1 MSKLI
6 NKAKGSKLR
15 EALAKGSKDSIE
27 EERVVRKIKPKEYPR
42 SYRLDHEVMNILQD
56 TVDRINEISPKKI
69 SEARLVKAL
78 IVLSKQIEDEKII
91 KALKEV
97 W

>member
-1 MSKLI
+1 MSKLVKKSKS
-6 NKAKGSKLR
+6 NQTREVLQTLSKKGNGTVETKL
-15 EALAKGSKDSIE
+15 
-27 EERVVRKIKPKEYPR
+27 KEYPR
-42 SYRLDHEVMNILQD
+42 SYRLDPELKDILEN
-56 TVDRINEISPKKI
+56 TLGRINQLTPKKV

-78 IVLSKQIEDEKII
+78 ILLSKDMEEKKII

>member
-1 MSKLI
+1 VAKI
-6 NKAKGSKLR
+6 NKIPKNPGLKMNSNKNKAGLVSQ
-15 EALAKGSKDSIE
+15 
-27 EERVVRKIKPKEYPR
+27 KEYPR
-42 SYRLDHEVMNILQD
+42 SYRLDPELKEVLENTLGRVNQL
-56 TVDRINEISPKKI
+56 TPKKV

-78 IVLSKQIEDEKII
+78 ILLSKDMEPEKII